1 MKINC
6 DLVVVIQDSNKEITN
21 EYLLTQIAEYKKE
34 NEYLRQELAQLKR
47 FIFGAKSERFISNEP
62 PLPPNTLFT
71 QVNEEEQPLENLT
84 ERITHTREK
93 AVHKRGGRKEL
104 PDHLRREVIVL
115 EPEGKTDD
123 MKCIGKNVTEELEYI
138 PGVIY
143 VNRYERPKYK
153 DPKSEKIIIA
163 PMPSRVVD
171 KCIAGPDFMAYAI
184 IGKYLDHNPYYR
196 FLQQLKRMHQVDIP
210 RSTFGGWGSQYVNA
224 LEPIF
229 GAHQKEVL
237 SANYLQT
244 DESPIKVQS
253 DEVKGKCHLGYMWVS
268 RDPQKNLVLFTYQ
281 KGRSAEYFNNHIQG
295 FRGKLQTDGYS
306 VYESCENNPDFIMF
320 SCWAHARSYFEQ
332 ALDNDKQRADYVLRQ
347 IQILYKIEESAKE
360 QKLSKEERQ
369 KWRQENA
376 IPVLNTIKEF
386 LDKNVESIL
395 PASAIGKAFG
405 YAIKRWDKLLAYTVH
420 SEVEIDNNLIENAIR
435 PLALGRKNYL
445 FAGSE
450 ESAHRSAMVYSLF
463 ATCKLHD
470 INPYD
475 WLTDVFHRI
484 KDHPI
489 NRISELLPQNWCR
502 SIAKENIDIVA

>member
-1 MKINC
+1 M
-6 DLVVVIQDSNKEITN
+6 IQDSNKERLI
-21 EYLLTQIAEYKKE
+21 ELLLAQNAEYKNRIAFLE
-34 NEYLRQELAQLKR
+34 HEIGQLKR
-47 FIFGAKSERFISNEP
+47 LIFGVKSERFISNEP
-62 PLPPNTLFT
+62 PLPPNTLFS
-71 QVNEEEQPLENLT
+71 QAHEDEQPLENLT
-84 ERITHTREK
+84 EEITYTRDK
-93 AVHKRGGRKEL
+93 PIQKRGGRKEL
-104 PDHLRREVIVL
+104 PDHLRREIIVL
-115 EPEGKTDD
+115 EPEGRTDD
-123 MKCIGKNVTEELEYI
+123 MKCIGRRVTEELEYI
-138 PGVIY
+138 PGIIF

-153 DPKSEKIIIA
+153 DPISEKIIIA

-184 IGKYLDHNPYYR
+184 IGKYIDHNPYYR

-210 RSTFGGWGSQYVNA
+210 RSTFGGWGSQYVNS

-229 GAHQKEVL
+229 IAHQKEVL

-253 DEVKGKCHLGYMWVS
+253 DELKGKCHIGYMWVS

-281 KGRSAEYFNNHIQG
+281 KGRSTECFKNHIQG
-295 FRGKLQTDGYS
+295 FKGMLQTDGYS
-306 VYESCENNPDFIMF
+306 VYDSYENDPDFILF
-320 SCWAHARSYFEQ
+320 SCWAHARRYFEQ
-332 ALDNDKQRADYVLRQ
+332 ALNNDKQRADYVLRQ

-360 QKLSKEERQ
+360 QKLSNEERQ

-376 IPVLNTIKEF
+376 TPVLNTIKEF

-405 YAIKRWDKLLAYTVH
+405 YTIKRWDKLLAYAFH
-420 SEVEIDNNLIENAIR
+420 GEVEIDNNLIENAIR

-445 FAGSE
+445 FAGSD
-450 ESAHRSAMVYSLF
+450 ESAERAAIVYSLF
-463 ATCKLHD
+463 ATCKLHG
-470 INPYD
+470 INPYE

-489 NRISELLPQNWCR
+489 NRISELLPQNWCK
-502 SIAKENIDIVA
+502 STAQTPVEIVA

>member
-1 MKINC
+1 MRDTN
-6 DLVVVIQDSNKEITN
+6 LEIAN
-21 EYLLTQIAEYKKE
+21 EELRAQNTEYKNRISFLE
-34 NEYLRQELAQLKR
+34 HEISQLKR
-47 FIFGAKSERFISNEP
+47 LIFGSKSEKFISSEP

-71 QVNEEEQPLENLT
+71 QDSDDNQPLENLT
-84 ERITHTREK
+84 EEITYTRDK
-93 AVHKRGGRKEL
+93 PIHKRGGRKEL
-104 PDHLRREVIVL
+104 PAHLKREIIVL

-123 MKCIGKNVTEELEYI
+123 MKCIGKKVTEELEYI

-153 DPKSEKIIIA
+153 DPKTEKIIIA

-184 IGKYLDHNPYYR
+184 IGKYMDHNPYYR
-196 FLQQLKRMHQVDIP
+196 FLQQLKRMHQVDIS
-210 RSTFGGWGSQYVNA
+210 RSTFGGWGSQYVSA

-229 GAHQKEVL
+229 SAHQKEVL

-306 VYESCENNPDFIMF
+306 VYESCEKNPDFIMI
-320 SCWAHARSYFEQ
+320 SCWAHARRYFEQ

-360 QKLSKEERQ
+360 QNLSKEERQ

-376 IPVLNTIKEF
+376 TPVMNTIKEF
-386 LDKNVESIL
+386 LDKNVDSIL

-405 YAIKRWDKLLAYTVH
+405 YAIKRWDKLQAYTVH
-420 SEVEIDNNLIENAIR
+420 GEVEIDNNLIENAIR

-445 FAGSE
+445 FAGSD
-450 ESAHRSAMVYSLF
+450 ESAQRSAMVYSLF

-502 SIAKENIDIVA
+502 SAAKKNIEIVA